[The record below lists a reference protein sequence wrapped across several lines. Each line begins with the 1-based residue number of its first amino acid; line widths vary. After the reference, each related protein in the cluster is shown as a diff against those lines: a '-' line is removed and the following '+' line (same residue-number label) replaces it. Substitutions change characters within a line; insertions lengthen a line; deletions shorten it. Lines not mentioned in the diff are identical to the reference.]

1 MPRTLCSLSPSLSAF
16 LSGSANGDSNTRTQ
30 IQLRYVAHTN
40 LPGISASLYW
50 TTDWLCNELY
60 SLQSTVYSWHSLQS
74 SFFCSCSAFSYS
86 LNLCFR
92 AFSWHCLGHVRGPI
106 WDLLVAESRLGQLGH
121 NIYAV
126 CVPGL
131 PFGFSFSLSC
141 AVAVPVPDCA
151 AGVKKW
157 CRCADKVPSKSGVS
171 CQPHCGRPY
180 KASETL
186 RNTAGQHSEAL
197 KDF

>member
-50 TTDWLCNELY
+50 TTDWLSNEFY

-131 PFGFSFSLSC
+131 PFGFSFLLFELWLWLC
-141 AVAVPVPDCA
+141 LCLTVLLVWKNDAVAQI
-151 AGVKKW
+151 
-157 CRCADKVPSKSGVS
+157 RCLLKVEF
-171 CQPHCGRPY
+171 R
-180 KASETL
+180 ASPIVVGL
-186 RNTAGQHSEAL
+186 IKLARR
-197 KDF
+197 

>member
-1 MPRTLCSLSPSLSAF
+1 MA
-16 LSGSANGDSNTRTQ
+16 TQ
-30 IQLRYVAHTN
+30 IQELKYNCAMSHT
-40 LPGISASLYW
+40 LICRAYRLACTGPQTGLAMS
-50 TTDWLCNELY
+50 
-60 SLQSTVYSWHSLQS
+60 STVYSWHSLQS

-131 PFGFSFSLSC
+131 PFGFSFLLFELWLWLC
-141 AVAVPVPDCA
+141 LCLTVLLVWKNDAVAQI
-151 AGVKKW
+151 
-157 CRCADKVPSKSGVS
+157 RCLLKVEF
-171 CQPHCGRPY
+171 R
-180 KASETL
+180 ASPIVVGL
-186 RNTAGQHSEAL
+186 IKLARR
-197 KDF
+197 